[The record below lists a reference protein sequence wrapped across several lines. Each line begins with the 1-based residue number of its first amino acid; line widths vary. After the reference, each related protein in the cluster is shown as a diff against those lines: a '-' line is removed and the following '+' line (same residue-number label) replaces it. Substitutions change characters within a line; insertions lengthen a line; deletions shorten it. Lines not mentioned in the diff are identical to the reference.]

1 MLLEEL
7 VAGVDSICDADPA
20 VFADMESI
28 KVLRRQAARLD
39 AAATRSTA
47 TFDASGEWKESGA
60 RSLSSLLAGV
70 CNLPITETRRQ
81 ISYGRALRH
90 MPLVEEAWVAGDI
103 SAAHVGVLAGAC
115 SEARRTTFTRDE
127 KMLLDDAKYMRFRD
141 FWRAVRYW
149 EQLADP
155 DGVEDEADDEHS
167 QRELYFSASFRGTWL
182 GKMRFDPISG
192 TIVNNEL
199 KRLEQQLFEADWAEA
214 RSRLG
219 DRATAADLRRTP
231 AQRRADAL
239 VQMAIRSR
247 IAPADGRP
255 PEPLFSVFVGYET
268 FTGRICQ
275 LANGAV
281 VTPGSVVPW
290 LPQSWMER
298 VVFDGPSR
306 IIDIGVKRRLFT
318 GATRRAVQLRDRQCF
333 NEFCDLPAEDCQ
345 IDHIVPYAAGGE
357 TTQAN
362 GRPACAFHN
371 RDRHRQP

>member
-7 VAGVDSICDADPA
+7 VAHVDKICSAQPST
-20 VFADMESI
+20 FANMEAI
-28 KVLRRQAARLD
+28 KVLRRQMARLD
-39 AAATRSTA
+39 ATATRATA
-47 TFDASGEWKESGA
+47 EFDASGEWKESGA
-60 RSLSSLLAGV
+60 RSLSSWLAGA

-81 ISYGRALRH
+81 ISNGRALRN
-90 MPLVEEAWVAGDI
+90 MPLVEEAWLDGDI
-103 SAAHVGVLAGAC
+103 SAVHVGVLAGAC

-167 QRELYFSASFRGTWL
+167 QRELYFSESFRGTWM

-199 KRLEQQLFEADWAEA
+199 KRLEQQLFDADWAEA

-219 DRATAADLRRTP
+219 DRATAADLKRTP

-247 IAPADGRP
+247 TAPADGRP

-268 FTGRICQ
+268 FTGRICE

-290 LPQSWMER
+290 LPQSWIER

-306 IIDIGVKRRLFT
+306 IIDMGVKRRLFT
-318 GATRRAVQLRDRQCF
+318 GATRRAVQLRDRECF
-333 NEFCDLPAEDCQ
+333 HEFCDLPAEDCQ
-345 IDHIVPYAAGGE
+345 VDHIVPYAAGGE

-362 GRPACAFHN
+362 GQPACAFHN
-371 RDRHRQP
+371 RDRHRRP